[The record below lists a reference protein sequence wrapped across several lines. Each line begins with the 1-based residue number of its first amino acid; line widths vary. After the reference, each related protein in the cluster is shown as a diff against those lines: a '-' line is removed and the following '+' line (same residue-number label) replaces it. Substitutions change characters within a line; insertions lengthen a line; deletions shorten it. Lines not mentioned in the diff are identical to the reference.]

1 MAKKSFDTRV
11 KAEKKRLMD
20 VFSGV
25 DEQKLSVVIGLIDR
39 AAFMRCTL
47 EDLEAEIKENGET
60 ELFSQGKEE
69 PYYRE
74 TPCSK
79 KYDTRSA
86 IYLKIIAKL
95 REELP
100 KQEQG
105 AGGDAFDEF

>member
-11 KAEKKRLMD
+11 KTEKKRLMD

-25 DEQKLSVVIGLIDR
+25 DEQKLSVAIGLIDR

-47 EDLEAEIKENGET
+47 EDLEAEIKENGDT

>member
-47 EDLEAEIKENGET
+47 EDLEAEIKENGDT

-79 KYDTRSA
+79 KDDTRSA
-86 IYLKIIAKL
+86 IYLQMIAKL
-95 REELP
+95 RGALPREERD
-100 KQEQG
+100 
-105 AGGDAFDEF
+105 AAGDAFDEF

>member
-11 KAEKKRLMD
+11 KAERKRLLD

-25 DEQKLSVVIGLIDR
+25 EEQKLSVVIGLIDR